1 LKLSIN
7 QQAHPLLHDR
17 LHPYPKEKE
26 KVNTTDCPTC
36 PLKKKCTKAEFRT
49 VSRDPREHLLKTMR
63 QRIKTEKGEQM
74 KKDRST
80 TVEPTFGNAKYNKK
94 FTHFLLRTK
103 EKATI
108 EFTLLC
114 IALNI
119 EKIFIYLTS
128 HQIDLATALNAV
140 T

>member
-1 LKLSIN
+1 
-7 QQAHPLLHDR
+7 
-17 LHPYPKEKE
+17 
-26 KVNTTDCPTC
+26 
-36 PLKKKCTKAEFRT
+36 
-49 VSRDPREHLLKTMR
+49 
-63 QRIKTEKGEQM
+63 M

-119 EKIFIYLTS
+119 EKIFICSFAHSLFDYPLT
-128 HQIDLATALNAV
+128 TE
-140 T
+140 